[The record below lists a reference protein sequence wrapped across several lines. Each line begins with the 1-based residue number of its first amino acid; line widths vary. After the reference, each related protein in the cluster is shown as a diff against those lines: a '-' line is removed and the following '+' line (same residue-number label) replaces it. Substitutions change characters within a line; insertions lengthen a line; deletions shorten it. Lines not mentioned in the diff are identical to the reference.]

1 MKLSFLPLATLAATL
16 TVAAFAADPATP
28 AEDAKKKEEIRALIV
43 ADADKKPATPVP
55 TASPAA
61 TSPAATPQDEPRR
74 SPTDEGG
81 AAIVATPAPI
91 TAVTPPKPADEPTTL
106 LPKVE
111 VNKSRITN
119 LDIEIQEQDRAIAR
133 EKALTKPTKLD
144 DTLNNSKV
152 SKALAILGGSSSD
165 QRSGLAGERVRMM
178 EEEKELLESMKL
190 ARTKEEKAELQDE
203 LNALRATRRELDL
216 APK

>member
-28 AEDAKKKEEIRALIV
+28 AEDARKKEEIRALIV
-43 ADADKKPATPVP
+43 ADADNKASAPAAKPKDEAVSAATTPATNV
-55 TASPAA
+55 ASPA
-61 TSPAATPQDEPRR
+61 
-74 SPTDEGG
+74 
-81 AAIVATPAPI
+81 
-91 TAVTPPKPADEPTTL
+91 PKPADEPTTM

-190 ARTKEEKAELQDE
+190 ARTKEDKAELQDE

>member
-1 MKLSFLPLATLAATL
+1 MKLSFLSLTTVAATL

-28 AEDAKKKEEIRALIV
+28 TEEAKPKKPRALIV
-43 ADADKKPATPVP
+43 ADADNTASAPATKPK
-55 TASPAA
+55 
-61 TSPAATPQDEPRR
+61 
-74 SPTDEGG
+74 DEG
-81 AAIVATPAPI
+81 APAVATPAP
-91 TAVTPPKPADEPTTL
+91 TAAVTPPKPADEPTTM

-152 SKALAILGGSSSD
+152 SKALAIFGGSSSD

-178 EEEKELLESMKL
+178 EEEKQLLESLKL
-190 ARTKEEKAELQDE
+190 AQTKEEKAELQDE